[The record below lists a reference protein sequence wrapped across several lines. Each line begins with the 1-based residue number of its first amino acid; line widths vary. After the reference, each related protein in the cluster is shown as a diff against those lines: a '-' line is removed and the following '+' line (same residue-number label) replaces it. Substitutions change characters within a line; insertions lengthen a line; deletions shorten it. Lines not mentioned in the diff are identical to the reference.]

1 MPKGAHHAATTGV
14 ATIAHTMPLLILSR
28 DHREILAMYNRGE
41 SLLTIAERF
50 GVTCAH
56 VQRIVARVG
65 DLGRV
70 LPTHH

>member
-1 MPKGAHHAATTGV
+1 MPKRPHPAIVTTGV
-14 ATIAHTMPLLILSR
+14 ATIPQSNPLLLSPR
-28 DHREILAMYNRGE
+28 DREIIAVYKRGE
-41 SLLTIAERF
+41 SLLVIAERF

-56 VQRIVARVG
+56 VQRIVVRVG